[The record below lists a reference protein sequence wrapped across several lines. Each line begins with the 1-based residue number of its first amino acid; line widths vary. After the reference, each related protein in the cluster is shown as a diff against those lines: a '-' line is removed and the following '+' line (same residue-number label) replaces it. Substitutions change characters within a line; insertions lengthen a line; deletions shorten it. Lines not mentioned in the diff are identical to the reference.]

1 MPLNR
6 RTVTTNEEFKILA
19 DPYRMSILNVF
30 FQNKIPMTTKQVA
43 DELGEVPAKVHY
55 HIQKLLKI
63 ELLVLDHIK
72 VINGINAKYYKMTA
86 DSIDFDVSEDITPEA
101 RNLAVDQVA
110 QVFLSTVDV
119 FKEDI
124 LKRSESVKKQGIM
137 IQEDDGFIELLS
149 GYMDLDDMMEIIE
162 FIRDFSERHKEKVE
176 GKIFYSGIFG
186 SIRKDE

>member
-72 VINGINAKYYKMTA
+72 VINGINAKYY
-86 DSIDFDVSEDITPEA
+86 
-101 RNLAVDQVA
+101 
-110 QVFLSTVDV
+110 
-119 FKEDI
+119 
-124 LKRSESVKKQGIM
+124 
-137 IQEDDGFIELLS
+137 
-149 GYMDLDDMMEIIE
+149 
-162 FIRDFSERHKEKVE
+162 
-176 GKIFYSGIFG
+176 
-186 SIRKDE
+186 

>member
-1 MPLNR
+1 
-6 RTVTTNEEFKILA
+6 
-19 DPYRMSILNVF
+19 
-30 FQNKIPMTTKQVA
+30 
-43 DELGEVPAKVHY
+43 
-55 HIQKLLKI
+55 
-63 ELLVLDHIK
+63 
-72 VINGINAKYYKMTA
+72 MTA

-124 LKRSESVKKQGIM
+124 LKRSESVKKQGVM